1 MVRPGA
7 TILHDFD
14 GWPAGILHLAI
25 GVFDGVH
32 VGHQSLMRAI
42 AERARAD
49 GGTAVAVTFD
59 PLPIEVLAPGAP
71 PSALSDIDERCAL
84 LTRAGAA
91 AVAVLH
97 FTHDLAALEPDEFVR
112 RMSHAGDVRDVVV
125 GEDFQFGHDR
135 AGDVDALAALGKRYG
150 FHVTVAPPVT
160 SEGRIVSSTRIRN
173 ALLAGDVAGAAR
185 LLGRPYA
192 VTGVVEHGD
201 KRGRALG
208 FPTVNLGIAPNR
220 LLPRDGIYALWATVN
235 GQRVPAA
242 ASLGVRPTF
251 GAGERR
257 LEAYLL
263 DWSGDLYGD
272 RVRAE
277 FVRRLR
283 DELRFADAKELA
295 EQIARDV
302 DETRAALRADARG
315 A

>member
-1 MVRPGA
+1 MTTLV
-7 TILHDFD
+7 HDFD
-14 GWPAGILHLAI
+14 AWPRGALHLAI

-32 VGHQSLMRAI
+32 VGHQALMARI

-49 GGTAVAVTFD
+49 AGTAVAVTFD
-59 PLPIEVLAPGAP
+59 PLPIELLAPGAP
-71 PSALSDIDERCAL
+71 PSALTDIDERCAL
-84 LTRAGAA
+84 LTKAGAG

-97 FTHDLAALEPDEFVR
+97 FTLELASLEPDEFVR
-112 RMSHAGDVRDVVV
+112 RIVRAGDVRDVLV
-125 GEDFQFGHDR
+125 GADFQFGRDR
-135 AGDVDALAALGKRYG
+135 RGDVEVLASLGTLHG
-150 FHVTVAPPVT
+150 FRVDVAPAVT
-160 SEGRIVSSTRIRN
+160 IDGRIVSSTRIRN
-173 ALLAGDVAGAAR
+173 ALVAGDVVEAAR

-208 FPTVNLGIAPNR
+208 FPTVNLGVAPNR

-235 GQRVPAA
+235 GDRVAAA

-263 DWSGDLYGD
+263 DWSGEVYGD

-277 FVRRLR
+277 FVKRLR
-283 DELRFADAKELA
+283 DELRFESAKELA
-295 EQIARDV
+295 EQIAKDV
-302 DETRAALRADARG
+302 DDTRAALRADTRRV
-315 A
+315 